1 MAEAKKLKLKVLDI
15 SFTKFID
22 PATGK
27 PDTHRYCKAW
37 AMNFAIQQ
45 SMVVGTS
52 LVVVIINILTC
63 TIFERIVFIEKRH
76 TINDETQGQFTKIT
90 LMQFTNIA
98 IVILVINFG
107 FLDGEFLGF
116 LPLFNGKY
124 KDFSADWYGNVGK
137 TLCLTLLI
145 NIFSPHAS
153 KLLLPL
159 VKLLRRCC
167 DRGCKLKLQ
176 DDEDDDAALN
186 TKHVMQ
192 EDLNAL
198 YTGDQISSHYVYAQ
212 NFTYLW
218 CVLMYSTGMPILY
231 PFACIFY
238 AVLYWVYKFLL
249 LKYYERTNRFNK
261 ELPIYTT
268 GYIKIGLVLHGIFG
282 GFMITNSQLIPP
294 GDKVD
299 QTLVLNSTPSAAF
312 SSSAGVLAGLEAR
325 FLASSFGTT
334 YLLFWVCVIVWLIA
348 RPTIVELVAALFGC
362 LGKVCEKTEEPG
374 AHSEDVFKEVAFKPL
389 DDYYDKASDEL
400 REVTAEDARWDL
412 IMNNAND
419 SRYPEEVQ
427 FTRESY
433 VKMLTRRKR
442 QIELVIDDHLDF
454 LHGAHQMELK
464 DGPFAGVTYQA
475 KLAYLFKQQLYFDC
489 QDPTHRSRRE
499 TLRLRMQTIT

>member
-1 MAEAKKLKLKVLDI
+1 MAEAKTLKLKVLDI
-15 SFTKFID
+15 SFTNYTD
-22 PATGK
+22 PATEK
-27 PDTHRYCKAW
+27 PDTHRYCKDW
-37 AMNFAIQQ
+37 AVNFAIQQ

-52 LVVVIINILTC
+52 LVVVVINILTC

-107 FLDGEFLGF
+107 FLDGDFLGF
-116 LPLFNGKY
+116 LPIFNGKY
-124 KDFSADWYGNVGK
+124 TDFSADWYGNVGK

-176 DDEDDDAALN
+176 EDDDDDAALN
-186 TKHVMQ
+186 TKQVMQ

-231 PFACIFY
+231 PFGCVFY

-249 LKYYERTNRFNK
+249 LKYYERTNRFNE

-282 GFMITNSQLIPP
+282 GFMITNSRLIPP

-299 QTLVLNSTPSAAF
+299 RTLVLNSTPSAAF
-312 SSSAGVLAGLEAR
+312 SSSSGVLAELEAR

-348 RPTIVELVAALFGC
+348 RPTILELVAALFGC
-362 LGKVCEKTEEPG
+362 LGKFCEKTEELSG

-400 REVTAEDARWDL
+400 REVAAEDAPRFDP
-412 IMNNAND
+412 AE
-419 SRYPEEVQ
+419 SEQYRYPEEVE
-427 FTRESY
+427 FTKESY
-433 VKMLTRRKR
+433 VKKLTRRKG

-454 LHGAHQMELK
+454 LHGAHQMRLFTEK
-464 DGPFAGVTYQA
+464 GVTYQE

-489 QDPTHRSRRE
+489 QDPTHHTRKD
-499 TLRLRMQTIT
+499 TLRVRMQTIT